1 MLICYPGALDAEQ
14 SKFSF
19 GMVPEKQ
26 FRVQNI
32 AGNDVATK
40 CAEMHHG
47 VCKQSHDKKGK
58 KMEGK
63 HCKHGANWH
72 GIRLSKPKDAEN
84 KMHLEMSFINKTY
97 KFELSHLEFVFEFG
111 NKQNLVTVLKDRN
124 GNVIN
129 FLNDDENA
137 IGKAYMARKTDNAI
151 LLSNYL
157 GFWMLGL
164 DILPM
169 LNRETMHLHAFRDCG
184 CEMHGWFLHP
194 TENPEKAS
202 KASFADALP
211 RIPKNCQ
218 TSANNSQ
225 LTIDGTPEIG
235 KMLRVQF
242 RISEEPK
249 ELSVRLL
256 NKKGEFVMEI
266 AMTENGTRFRPDD
279 LDMPNLPKRVS
290 NKTLLQRY
298 VNKYMQFDFVLYAYF
313 YEVRVNRRK
322 YVHFF
327 PWHANWWMHESETVD
342 IATVE
347 LNGSLFPESGT
358 AEIIEETS
366 EQYRDEK
373 SFLNLGMP
381 LLAGESVV
389 IRGQIDQN
397 AKSVH
402 FYLLHNTFDKNKY
415 IGNVVLEFI
424 IKFLADDRNEDN
436 GENSDNLLDS
446 PFKKAL
452 LRPGEPFELRL
463 LLRSENEGNSF
474 NKIATS
480 SKVEVTLFT
489 LRANSE
495 VFKHVLQNNKIDN
508 IRVKGDVTLF
518 TTPKIKR
525 EPLHIKELNYRV
537 RVANPPLAAGDSMIF
552 EGKLKKNATYLSIF
566 FLHNTL
572 EPKNNEN
579 EIPFKIHFE
588 FSEIHEEN
596 LMWLSSNLTK
606 WGFPKLNDSEKENSR
621 IFAGQEFKIEITV
634 KEDKFELY
642 IHGAYV
648 INYAHRVP
656 PWVTNL
662 VRIEGDFKGEPR
674 ISRKRGP
681 AVITDLSKLDSA
693 NANISL
699 PIVLAFPVQL
709 HFGNGDL
716 LIIRG
721 VVAKAKSDKNL
732 TISVILLNG
741 ALETYRTVHSSI
753 EHDKKVKK
761 IGRVILDMQFSA
773 RELKCSERFNDYD
786 LKEKDSY
793 PLKRPIKPGKS
804 FNLNIYFHNES
815 DYSVRLNNI
824 VLFNRTFTLPHWAIQ
839 YIRIDGDLVTG
850 NTTISIESQTK
861 NAEKKRV
868 KQ

>member
-19 GMVPEKQ
+19 GMVPEQQ

-32 AGNDVATK
+32 AGNEVATK
-40 CAEMHHG
+40 CAEMHRS
-47 VCKQSHDKKGK
+47 VCKQSHDKKAK

-72 GIRLSKPKDAEN
+72 GIRLSKPKDEEK
-84 KMHLEMSFINKTY
+84 KMHLEISFINKTY

-111 NKQNLVTVLKDRN
+111 NKQNLVTVLKDNN

-137 IGKAYMARKTDNAI
+137 IGKEYMARKTDKAI

-184 CEMHGWFLHP
+184 CEMHAWFLHP
-194 TENPEKAS
+194 TENPEEAS

-211 RIPKNCQ
+211 RIPKHCQ
-218 TSANNSQ
+218 TLANNSQ
-225 LTIDGTPEIG
+225 LTIEGTPEIG

-242 RISEEPK
+242 RISEKSK

-266 AMTENGTRFRPDD
+266 AITENGIKFSPDD
-279 LDMPNLPKRVS
+279 LDVPNLPKSVS
-290 NKTLLQRY
+290 KKTLLKKH
-298 VNKYMQFDFVLYAYF
+298 VNKYIQFDFVLYAYF

-322 YVHFF
+322 YVQFF
-327 PWHANWWMHESETVD
+327 PWHANWWMHESETAD
-342 IATVE
+342 IATVK

-358 AEIIEETS
+358 AEIIEETL

-373 SFLNLGMP
+373 SFLNLAMP
-381 LLAGESVV
+381 LLSGDSAV

-402 FYLLHNTFDKNKY
+402 FYLLHNTFDKNTY
-415 IGNVVLEFI
+415 IGKVVLELTI
-424 IKFLADDRNEDN
+424 TFLADDQIKDN
-436 GENSDNLLDS
+436 GENSDYLLNS
-446 PFKKAL
+446 VFRKAL
-452 LRPGEPFELRL
+452 LRPGEAFELRL
-463 LLRSENEGNSF
+463 LLTNGNEKKST
-474 NKIATS
+474 IATS
-480 SKVEVTLFT
+480 SKIKVTLFT
-489 LRANSE
+489 LRANTE
-495 VFKHVLQNNKIDN
+495 VINYGTQNYKIDN

-518 TTPKIKR
+518 TTPIIKR
-525 EPLHIKELNYRV
+525 EPLNIKTMNFRV
-537 RVANPPLAAGDSMIF
+537 IVVNPPLAAGDSITF
-552 EGKLKKNATYLSIF
+552 EGKLEKNAKYLSIF

-588 FSEIHEEN
+588 FSEIYEEN
-596 LMWLSSNLTK
+596 FMWLNSSLTK
-606 WGFPKLNDSEKENSR
+606 WGFPKLNDSGKENSR

-642 IHGAYV
+642 IHGAHV
-648 INYAHRVP
+648 KNYTHRVP

-662 VRIEGDFKGEPR
+662 LRIEGGLKGEPR
-674 ISRKRGP
+674 ITAKRGS
-681 AVITDLSKLDSA
+681 AVITDLSKLERA

-709 HFGNGDL
+709 HFGNGDFL
-716 LIIRG
+716 TIRG
-721 VVAKAKSDKNL
+721 VVAEAKSDQSL
-732 TISVILLNG
+732 AISVILLNG

-753 EHDKKVKK
+753 DQNEKVKK
-761 IGRVILDMQFSA
+761 IGRVVLDMQFGA
-773 RELKCSERFNDYD
+773 KELKCFERFNDCN
-786 LKEKDSY
+786 LTKTSSSHPIKQ
-793 PLKRPIKPGKS
+793 PIKPGNS
-804 FNLNIYFHNES
+804 FNLTIYFYNES

-824 VLFNRTFTLPHWAIQ
+824 VLFNMTFTLPHWAIQ
-839 YIRIDGDLVTG
+839 YLRIDGDLVTG
-850 NTTISIESQTK
+850 NTTVSIASQAK